1 MQDAADSE
9 DKQEELEVEARPPAA
24 ASVAEDSGGRTE
36 MGRGAE
42 MWREEPPHVAEGGE
56 DSGGVVVS
64 AGMSCAGRRNGIR
77 MKQSRPKK
85 GGLNWDF
92 F

>member
-36 MGRGAE
+36 MEPRSHALLILSFMAASEEEEEEAAAVVMAGEARRGEALQ
-42 MWREEPPHVAEGGE
+42 
-56 DSGGVVVS
+56 
-64 AGMSCAGRRNGIR
+64 I
-77 MKQSRPKK
+77 
-85 GGLNWDF
+85 
-92 F
+92 

>member
-42 MWREEPPHVAEGGE
+42 MGRGRRCGGRSPHASPREERTA
-56 DSGGVVVS
+56 GVWWP
-64 AGMSCAGRRNGIR
+64 ALG
-77 MKQSRPKK
+77 
-85 GGLNWDF
+85 
-92 F
+92 